1 MPYDW
6 YGNMYAE
13 GDEITREQ
21 FNELLLAA
29 YRLAMDFYPDGPPR
43 TCLQLYKVLKAV
55 VDSAFHRKDCLP
67 VQYLSNWVSSH
78 CPRLVVGLHRY
89 VVHALTTTYRTLG
102 KDQTDMGPV
111 VVPKYD
117 MANNLVTAGTI
128 LPNSAGTSLPGPSQ
142 GRNIDTRRKRM
153 RPPSPI
159 LENIQEVLRPQP
171 RFLDNVNKGK
181 AREAGGGR
189 FEAKGKGLPRKSARG
204 VFVAARGVASD
215 RARYLWTFFDVE
227 VKRGALEPR
236 GTAIPTGALRKD
248 QRGTADKITVKKA
261 SKAITKPSSKDP
273 PTQSLQDKSKPLLK
287 WEVQE
292 RLGKARGPK
301 KGLDLSTPVLEREP
315 SFENDDNVML
325 PLSEV
330 WLLATSLPLLFT
342 KPSEHH
348 SPDNLAAGLT
358 SHNFVTKLGQMFYL
372 NNFYSSITKPCQKS
386 NTEPLVQWAGKLPT
400 ELCWTHRFMHH
411 VLSYRGSTLTFLRG
425 EGGVQFCVAAS
436 TEWKESH
443 QYWGGDDCVV
453 IQLLPNYQIIQKG
466 AKLLYFNLS
475 IRGYPKGLRAGQ
487 DQRAPCLQ
495 VDEGFNLVTFCGIPY
510 RINSVEVW
518 GCGSQR
524 DSPKSYYSIGLYTT
538 IMFLN
543 TKCESCFNI
552 LMKVYDERNVQ
563 LEIKKWQV
571 KQAEKARD
579 IKLTNSEW
587 VDNPDRYLLELAGR
601 PSYSSS

>member
-1 MPYDW
+1 M
-6 YGNMYAE
+6 GNNHSRGSSPSSDIPSSSISRTNSGTDIQEKSQTLLLPLEKLAKLLVQKTSEEDHVPGISCRIFTKYVFPRYFDLAQKLYKYLLGLAGPMKGGENILSQSAFKQQTEKLLTGLEETHQTDIYIKMYAE

-102 KDQTDMGPV
+102 KDQTDSGPV
-111 VVPKYD
+111 
-117 MANNLVTAGTI
+117 
-128 LPNSAGTSLPGPSQ
+128 
-142 GRNIDTRRKRM
+142 
-153 RPPSPI
+153 
-159 LENIQEVLRPQP
+159 
-171 RFLDNVNKGK
+171 
-181 AREAGGGR
+181 
-189 FEAKGKGLPRKSARG
+189 
-204 VFVAARGVASD
+204 
-215 RARYLWTFFDVE
+215 
-227 VKRGALEPR
+227 
-236 GTAIPTGALRKD
+236 
-248 QRGTADKITVKKA
+248 
-261 SKAITKPSSKDP
+261 
-273 PTQSLQDKSKPLLK
+273 
-287 WEVQE
+287 
-292 RLGKARGPK
+292 
-301 KGLDLSTPVLEREP
+301 GLDLSTPVLEREP

-358 SHNFVTKLGQMFYL
+358 SHNFVTKLLG
-372 NNFYSSITKPCQKS
+372 SICPSHWTLLYNS
-386 NTEPLVQWAGKLPT
+386 NDHGLGAN
-400 ELCWTHRFMHH
+400 RFMHH

-524 DSPKSYYSIGLYTT
+524 DRWYGRVGILPVAVDAGKETTSPAAVDAGKETT
-538 IMFLN
+538 SPVTM
-543 TKCESCFNI
+543 
-552 LMKVYDERNVQ
+552 
-563 LEIKKWQV
+563 
-571 KQAEKARD
+571 
-579 IKLTNSEW
+579 
-587 VDNPDRYLLELAGR
+587 
-601 PSYSSS
+601 